1 VAAGAVRSLIE
12 RFWSGSVE
20 QFLTG
25 MVDERVLSVEQ
36 LERLTKK
43 VRGKK

>member
-1 VAAGAVRSLIE
+1 MRQMID

-25 MVDERVLSVEQ
+25 MVDEKILTRAEIA
-36 LERLTKK
+36 RLAKRCREE
-43 VRGKK
+43 VGAA

>member
-1 VAAGAVRSLIE
+1 MID

-25 MVDERVLSVEQ
+25 MVDEKILTPAEIA
-36 LERLTKK
+36 RLARKISL
-43 VRGKK
+43 GKKRKKPDA